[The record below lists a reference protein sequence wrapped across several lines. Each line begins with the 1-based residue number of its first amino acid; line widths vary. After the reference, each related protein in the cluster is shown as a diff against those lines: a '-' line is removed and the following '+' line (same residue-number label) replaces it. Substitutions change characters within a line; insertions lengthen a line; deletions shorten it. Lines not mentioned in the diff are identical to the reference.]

1 MKKAKV
7 EASGLAWPDPEK
19 VRLAEVQ
26 FAPYNPRRMSPERMR
41 QLKASLVKHGMVLN
55 LVVQRRSEAH
65 GESVLIG
72 GHQRITAARELC
84 KERGWPEPEW
94 GWATFKDCTDAVAK
108 QLNVALNNIEG
119 EFDPHLLGLLLADVG
134 DLAPTDILAM
144 GLGEDNIA
152 QLIRDASRSPDEQ
165 AAELEREAQSLIGGF
180 ERSIVLT
187 VDFASL
193 AERDKAKEV
202 LSTRAKADG
211 RKAGAV
217 LLEALLMVSARK
229 RKKEGSK

>member
-1 MKKAKV
+1 MKKSKV

-19 VRLAEVQ
+19 VRLAGVQ

-41 QLKASLVKHGMVLN
+41 QLKASLMKHGMVLN

-94 GWATFKDCTDAVAK
+94 GWATFKDCSDAVAK

-144 GLGEDNIA
+144 GLGEDNVA

-202 LSTRAKADG
+202 LSARAKAEG

-217 LLEALLMVSARK
+217 LLEALLAPACLRP
-229 RKKEGSK
+229 KEGSK